1 MEARIFLFRRTLKM
15 RGISFL
21 ETEGK
26 KKELIAHK
34 EIGSRENSVCQAKEE
49 WPRNTCTKI

>member
-1 MEARIFLFRRTLKM
+1 MEAKIFLFRRTLKM

-26 KKELIAHK
+26 KKK
-34 EIGSRENSVCQAKEE
+34 N
-49 WPRNTCTKI
+49 